1 MFGVAKTSTQNN
13 RSGKAALLLAINI
26 LASDRELLPWKLNKD
41 VLTHIC
47 SS

>member
-1 MFGVAKTSTQNN
+1 MCGVAKTSAQNN
-13 RSGKAALLLAINI
+13 RSELLLAVNI
-26 LASDRELLPWKLNKD
+26 QAPYRELLPWELNKD